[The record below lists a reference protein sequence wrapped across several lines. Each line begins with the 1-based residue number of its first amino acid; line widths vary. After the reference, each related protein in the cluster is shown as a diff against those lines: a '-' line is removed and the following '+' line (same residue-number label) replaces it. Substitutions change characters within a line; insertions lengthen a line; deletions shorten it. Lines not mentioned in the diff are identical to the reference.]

1 MFSKSASGRFTSLNL
16 GSIASRALII
26 LTLCLLGLISLTREF
41 IDEAAITNYSSAMR
55 CPLYDLELSILH
67 SGESKQGHNVTNVD
81 IPFS

>member
-16 GSIASRALII
+16 GSIASRALIM

-41 IDEAAITNYSSAMR
+41 IDEAITNYSSAMR